1 MLNYLIACRSL
12 TYAQR
17 AARTL
22 ERSGITTAVLRMPR
36 ELSATS
42 CAYAVRVSERKL
54 AAAQQ
59 ALLAANVPFGA
70 IHPERA
76 GGGRV

>member
-22 ERSGITTAVLRMPR
+22 ERNGITAAVIRMPR
-36 ELSATS
+36 ELSEAS

-70 IHPERA
+70 IHPDRSN
-76 GGGRV
+76 GGRT

>member
-22 ERSGITTAVLRMPR
+22 ERSGITAAVIRMPR

-42 CAYAVRVSERKL
+42 CAYAVRIPERKL

-59 ALLAANVPFGA
+59 TLMEARVPFGA
-70 IHPERA
+70 IHPDRSGGERT
-76 GGGRV
+76 